1 VGAGD
6 AVKVTTLAL
15 CLFLAGCPSFLPAIQ
30 GAINAAQWVGS
41 IIDVADD
48 SQKSWFKLNPNGSEQ
63 EKVEIAMFRARRAL
77 SALNGLALASKSVD
91 EQNMVAARRELLDA
105 YKNLEALF
113 LSLSVPLQPGMKA
126 ATPPKIVQE
135 SRVESALAE

>member
-1 VGAGD
+1 M
-6 AVKVTTLAL
+6 KVTTLAL

-30 GAINAAQWVGS
+30 GAINVAQWVGS

-77 SALNGLALASKSVD
+77 SALNGISLASKSLD
-91 EQNMVAARRELLDA
+91 EQNVVAARKELVDA
-105 YKNLEALF
+105 YRDLEALF
-113 LSLSVPLQPGMKA
+113 LSMNVPVQPGMKPMKA
-126 ATPPKIVQE
+126 PRI
-135 SRVESALAE
+135 VESARIEAALVE

>member
-1 VGAGD
+1 MKIA
-6 AVKVTTLAL
+6 TLAL

-77 SALNGLALASKSVD
+77 SALNGISLASKSLD
-91 EQNMVAARRELLDA
+91 EQNVVAARKELVDA
-105 YKNLEALF
+105 YRDLEALF
-113 LSLSVPLQPGMKA
+113 LSLIVPLQPGMKA
-126 ATPPKIVQE
+126 ATPPKIVQA
-135 SRVESALAE
+135 SRVESAFAE